1 MRRWENIFQI
11 KEQDKNLRK
20 KKKKNEVKISKLPSK
35 EFEIMIIKMLNNT
48 QEKNG

>member
-1 MRRWENIFQI
+1 MGEYISNKGTRQKPQE
-11 KEQDKNLRK
+11 

>member
-1 MRRWENIFQI
+1 MGEYISNKGTRQ
-11 KEQDKNLRK
+11 KPQGK
-20 KKKKNEVKISKLPSK
+20 KKKKNEVNIGKLPSK